1 MVGRIVTGRNELAA
15 RSWAHLQR
23 GRELVRGRLP
33 PRLDVPALLDAV
45 PSVANEIRAAAE
57 GLPERLVDGNL
68 GAALA
73 GHVVG
78 HQHDHPELDVEA
90 LLRDV
95 LESAGGRTT
104 AVIDVCRV
112 VAESGSAVY
121 YRRRNCCLRDR
132 VTDRHRCDTCSLRP
146 RHELDEIVDRAITA
160 RMAPDDELPGD
171 R

>member
-1 MVGRIVTGRNELAA
+1 MVDRIVTARNEFAA

-23 GRELVRGRLP
+23 SRELVRGHLP
-33 PRLDVPALLDAV
+33 ARLDEPALLDAV
-45 PSVANEIRAAAE
+45 PAVATEVRTAAV

-78 HQHDHPELDVEA
+78 HQHEHPELDVEA

-95 LESAGGRTT
+95 LESAGGRT
-104 AVIDVCRV
+104 AAMIEVCHV
-112 VAESGSAVY
+112 VAESGAAVY

-132 VTDRHRCDTCSLRP
+132 VSDRHRCDTCSLRP
-146 RHELDEIVDRAITA
+146 RHELDEIVGRAITA
-160 RMAPDDELPGD
+160 RMARDQLPGG